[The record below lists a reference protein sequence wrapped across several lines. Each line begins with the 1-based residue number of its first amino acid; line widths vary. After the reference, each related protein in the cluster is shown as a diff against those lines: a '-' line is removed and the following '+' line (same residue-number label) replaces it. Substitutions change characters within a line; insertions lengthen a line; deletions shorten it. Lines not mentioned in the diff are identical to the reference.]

1 MDGFRQLFI
10 NPGSFKKVY
19 GFHKVN
25 DMIHA
30 NSSHQTWEF
39 KHPCFKR
46 GAIEDLQ
53 YIKRKNNNSNNITKA
68 RMIPDLQNDCSVY
81 NHLIHVEDRLTHAVR
96 TYQMLQN
103 EMIMLKTLLS
113 KQHGTMIEFAQLFSD
128 VVQDRSTFYSLSLH
142 YSLYLFFAYPSSLL
156 DITDGKRELIL
167 NKLHQ
172 LQIVLN
178 TTIDYVDGGS
188 ASNSSNSSN
197 SSSSSSSSNTISS
210 TTTCSHSSDGNHLD
224 TNGSRS
230 SSINSINSNSGK
242 YMDIKK
248 GGDTNGF
255 IIIIIIDISS
265 DRTITAI
272 QKLSFGKESH
282 LLNPENQD

>member
-1 MDGFRQLFI
+1 MLEDTSIQHLISWSKKGDQFNVPNPTTFSRTVLPQYFKHSNWQSFVRQL
-10 NPGSFKKVY
+10 NMY

-39 KHPCFKR
+39 KHPYFKR

-53 YIKRKNNNSNNITKA
+53 YIKRKNNNPNNITKA

-128 VVQDRSTFYSLSLH
+128 VVQDRN
-142 YSLYLFFAYPSSLL
+142 
-156 DITDGKRELIL
+156 ITDGKRELIL

-248 GGDTNGF
+248 GGILMG
-255 IIIIIIDISS
+255 
-265 DRTITAI
+265 
-272 QKLSFGKESH
+272 
-282 LLNPENQD
+282 LLLLLL

>member
-1 MDGFRQLFI
+1 M
-10 NPGSFKKVY
+10 Y

-128 VVQDRSTFYSLSLH
+128 VVQDRN
-142 YSLYLFFAYPSSLL
+142 
-156 DITDGKRELIL
+156 ITDGKRELIL

-230 SSINSINSNSGK
+230 SSINSINSNS
-242 YMDIKK
+242 
-248 GGDTNGF
+248 
-255 IIIIIIDISS
+255 DISS